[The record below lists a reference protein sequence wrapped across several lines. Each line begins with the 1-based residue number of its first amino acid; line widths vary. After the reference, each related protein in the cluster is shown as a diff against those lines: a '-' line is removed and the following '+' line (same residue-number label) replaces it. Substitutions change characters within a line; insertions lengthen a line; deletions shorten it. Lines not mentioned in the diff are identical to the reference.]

1 MEVIIIVVIAIGL
14 YWFFSQ
20 STSNPSRHPKKISTQ
35 IPEEVIVIEF
45 IDLRRMFVDGEMA
58 NKMTTDLILKRANI

>member
-20 STSNPSRHPKKISTQ
+20 STSNPPRQPKKISTQ
-35 IPEEVIVIEF
+35 IPEEILEKEF
-45 IDLRRMFVDGEMA
+45 KDIRRM
-58 NKMTTDLILKRANI
+58 